1 MDYLFDIA
9 NFAKTFRNEDADEDV
24 RERAKLIILDS
35 LTTIAF
41 GNQHSEALKLT
52 EKLLSSKK
60 EECNEEGFIFGTG
73 NCIDYKTAALING
86 IAIVTDELD
95 EGNPFAKGH
104 PSCHFLPS
112 FLSIAL
118 REKVSGNDFLTAFII
133 SYEITARMG
142 AAVTQSALI
151 HPHGNWGVFGNGFGL
166 GRLLRWEEAERYIQA
181 TMLSM
186 SFSMPTLWQSVLE
199 GHKVRN
205 AIIGLNNLHTTL
217 IPELI
222 DSGFSASL
230 LTPEVLFNEV
240 LSEQIRF
247 DSLVEN
253 LGETYYL
260 LKSYFKFYSY
270 CRFCHSPVDAVI
282 DLIQDVQIEDIK
294 EIRVYTYSSAARLHE
309 RKVNNEFAG
318 KFSIPY
324 AVASEICKHQYPLLD
339 SSLLENKICKLI
351 EKVFVEE
358 EKSYTDMLPGKRVTT
373 VELELLNGNIKG
385 KTVQRAMGDADEENL
400 FEKVISKNREFL
412 NPIIGEDRANTLIK
426 KILSIEEQNDLS
438 FLAQLRR

>member
-1 MDYLFDIA
+1 
-9 NFAKTFRNEDADEDV
+9 
-24 RERAKLIILDS
+24 
-35 LTTIAF
+35 
-41 GNQHSEALKLT
+41 
-52 EKLLSSKK
+52 
-60 EECNEEGFIFGTG
+60 
-73 NCIDYKTAALING
+73 
-86 IAIVTDELD
+86 
-95 EGNPFAKGH
+95 
-104 PSCHFLPS
+104 
-112 FLSIAL
+112 
-118 REKVSGNDFLTAFII
+118 
-133 SYEITARMG
+133 
-142 AAVTQSALI
+142 
-151 HPHGNWGVFGNGFGL
+151 
-166 GRLLRWEEAERYIQA
+166 
-181 TMLSM
+181 
-186 SFSMPTLWQSVLE
+186 
-199 GHKVRN
+199 
-205 AIIGLNNLHTTL
+205 
-217 IPELI
+217 
-222 DSGFSASL
+222 
-230 LTPEVLFNEV
+230 V